1 MATITSSQVILVE
14 ERPNPSS
21 DFFVLPCLARL
32 GATVQR
38 CRFNQL
44 PDAAALTGKTIIFVR
59 YVPKCWRELVQQ
71 AKGVAQVILFVDD
84 DVLDPS
90 ASVGMPWRYRLKLW
104 RWCYQAQGWLKAQ
117 RATLWVANAYL
128 AQKYQHWQPDIIAA
142 MPLNLAQS
150 APVTLFYHGSSSHQ
164 AEARWLFPV
173 VAEALKQVP
182 QLTFEIIADKKIA
195 RLYRSLDRCHVLH
208 PMSWPGYQ
216 ALLARQRYD
225 IGLAP
230 LLPLPFN
237 QARSVTKF
245 FDITQAGAVG
255 IFADSPIYQAVAASG
270 SGICLPMQAQQW
282 LDAIVMLANDSARR
296 KALLHQA
303 HISLANWSA
312 GAEDGC

>member
-1 MATITSSQVILVE
+1 MAAIASSQVLLVE
-14 ERPNPSS
+14 ERANPSS
-21 DFFVLPCLARL
+21 DFFVLPCLQRL

-38 CRFNQL
+38 YRFDQL
-44 PDAAALTGKTIIFVR
+44 PDATMLTGKTILFVR
-59 YVPKCWRELVQQ
+59 YVPKPWRELVLQ

-90 ASVGMPWRYRLKLW
+90 ASIGMPWRYRLKLW
-104 RWCYQAQGWLKAQ
+104 RWCYLAQNWLKAQ
-117 RATLWVANAYL
+117 RATLWVANDYL
-128 AQKYQHWQPDIIAA
+128 AQKYQQWLPDIIPA
-142 MPLNLAQS
+142 MPLYQAQR

-173 VAEALKQVP
+173 VAEALKRLP
-182 QLTFEIIADKKIA
+182 QLNFEIIADKKIA
-195 RLYRSLDRCHVLH
+195 RLYRSLDRTHVLQ
-208 PMSWPGYQ
+208 PMSWPSYQ

-255 IFADSPIYQAVAASG
+255 IYADSPIYQAVAASD
-270 SGICLPMQAQQW
+270 SGICLPMQDEQW
-282 LDAIVMLANDSARR
+282 LDAIVALANDSARR
-296 KALLHQA
+296 KVLLQKA
-303 HISLANWSA
+303 HCSLANWSA
-312 GAEDGC
+312 GADDGC

>member
-1 MATITSSQVILVE
+1 MSSQVILVE

-21 DFFVLPCLARL
+21 DFFVLPCLQRL

-44 PDAAALTGKTIIFVR
+44 PAAATLTGKTIIFVR

-71 AKGVAQVILFVDD
+71 ATGVAQVILFVDD

-104 RWCYQAQGWLKAQ
+104 RWCYQAQGWLRAQ
-117 RATLWVANAYL
+117 RATLWVANDYL
-128 AQKYQHWQPDIIAA
+128 AHKYQQWQPDIIPA
-142 MPLNLAQS
+142 MPLQASQH

-182 QLTFEIIADKKIA
+182 QLNFEIIADKKIA
-195 RLYRSLDRCHVLH
+195 RLYRSLERCHVLH
-208 PMSWPGYQ
+208 PMPWPGYQ

-255 IFADSPIYQAVAASG
+255 IYADSPIYQAVAQCD
-270 SGICLPMQAQQW
+270 SGICLPMQDGQW
-282 LDAIVMLANDSARR
+282 LDAIVALANDSTRR
-296 KALLHQA
+296 KALLHKA
-303 HISLANWSA
+303 RTSLAKWPV
-312 GAEDGC
+312 GVDDGH